1 MHRDAILEVLSS
13 IPSMPVSAYAS
24 VAQGYE
30 SAWIWLNNALWKG
43 SEYAWSTFHMV
54 LSKSPVLNMLERRIW
69 QGSEYARVTKG
80 AE

>member
-30 SAWIWLNNALWKG
+30 SA
-43 SEYAWSTFHMV
+43 
-54 LSKSPVLNMLERRIW
+54 
-69 QGSEYARVTKG
+69 
-80 AE
+80 